1 MSTTDTQAEWIDI
14 ASELR
19 GYLAR
24 PATAGSHPAVVIF
37 IEAYGVNDH
46 FRSLAKRLAGA
57 GYVALV
63 PDLYHGH
70 VYDYADSEHAIA
82 HLRSLNDGQVM
93 GEVDAT
99 LDLLATH
106 PAVAG
111 GKPGIL
117 GFCMG
122 GRYAFLTHG
131 ARADRVGAT
140 AAFYGG
146 GIAPV
151 QDRLG
156 RVPLLDRIPPMQ
168 APLLLH
174 YGAKDGSIAPDE
186 HARIVEALSAAG
198 KRYGIEVYPE
208 AGHGF
213 FCDQR
218 ASYHAGAAA
227 ESWRLTLDFFARH
240 LKD

>member
-1 MSTTDTQAEWIDI
+1 MSNANTQAEWVDI
-14 ASELR
+14 TPELR

-24 PATAGSHPAVVIF
+24 PPGEGPYPAVLVF

-46 FRSLAKRLAGA
+46 FQSLANRLAEA

-63 PDLYHGH
+63 PDIYHGH
-70 VYDYADSEHAIA
+70 VYEYSDSDNAIA
-82 HLRSLNDGQVM
+82 HLRGLNDEQVM
-93 GEVDAT
+93 GETDAA
-99 LDLLATH
+99 LDLLVGH

-111 GKPGIL
+111 SKPGVL

-131 ARADRVGAT
+131 TRADRVGASV
-140 AAFYGG
+140 AYYGG
-146 GIAPV
+146 GIAPT

-156 RVPLLDRIPPMQ
+156 RVPLLDRIPSMQ

-174 YGAKDGSIAPDE
+174 YGAADGSIAPDE
-186 HARIVEALSAAG
+186 HARVAEALSHAG
-198 KRYGIEVYPE
+198 KRYGLQVYPE

-218 ASYHAGAAA
+218 ASYHAGAAD
-227 ESWRLTLDFFARH
+227 ESWRLTLDFFASH
-240 LKD
+240 IKE